1 MRTRLLLLLA
11 TLLFLASPARAQGP
25 VINQSTCTVSW
36 TAPTTNADGT
46 PLTDLAAYR
55 IYEGTGGLPVVT
67 VLSPTTTPAPATTV
81 TAPCGSWAVG
91 PHSITISAADVI
103 GNESVRTSAFPFVL
117 RDDVSPSAP
126 SNVRMP

>member
-1 MRTRLLLLLA
+1 MKTILLAAALLLLPALA
-11 TLLFLASPARAQGP
+11 WAQGP

-81 TAPCGSWAVG
+81 TTPCRSWAVG
-91 PHSITISAADVI
+91 PHSITVSAADVSDS
-103 GNESVRTSAFPFVL
+103 ESVRTSAFPFVL
-117 RDDVSPSAP
+117 RDDVPPSAP